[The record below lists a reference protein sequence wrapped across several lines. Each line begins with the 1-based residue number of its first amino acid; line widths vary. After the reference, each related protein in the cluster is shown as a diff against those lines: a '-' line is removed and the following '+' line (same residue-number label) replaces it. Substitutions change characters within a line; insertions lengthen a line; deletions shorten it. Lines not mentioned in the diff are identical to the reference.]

1 MAGETA
7 GRDAWLPASLGL
19 IAGASVFSITIGLS
33 YPLLAL
39 KLNAAGIG
47 DAMIGANAAVT
58 PLGMILS
65 APFVPRLTRRL
76 GPWAVLLA
84 CTVAT
89 ALLLLL
95 IGATEDATAWFPLRF
110 LLGGT
115 TSALFVVTEAG
126 VLESTPARVR
136 GRVMGAYTT
145 SVTLGYALGPLILV
159 ATGHEGRAPFAAA
172 VAILA
177 AAVLVMLAARA
188 PLRGFLIRSGGAG
201 SVGGFLARAP
211 VILVACAAVAA
222 FDNASMSFLALYV
235 AGEGLDIHAGNRMLS
250 VLLLGGTVLQYPIG
264 WIADRTSVSAT
275 FLGCAAV
282 GLAGCAV
289 FPAILGAGPLLWGV
303 LVLWGG
309 AVIGVY
315 TMALA
320 ELGARFSGAE
330 LVTGNAAVA
339 VTWGIGSLV
348 GVPAAGAAME
358 AAGGTGLLTVL
369 AVPFAVLLVMVALRR
384 TGRGA

>member
-1 MAGETA
+1 MAGEAA
-7 GRDAWLPASLGL
+7 GRAAWLPASLGL
-19 IAGASVFSITIGLS
+19 IAGASVFSITIGIS

-39 KLNAAGIG
+39 KLSAAGVG
-47 DAMIGANAAVT
+47 DAMIGVNAAVT

-76 GPWAVLLA
+76 GPWAVLLG

-95 IGATEDATAWFPLRF
+95 IGTTDDVAAWFPLRF
-110 LLGGT
+110 LLGCT
-115 TSALFVVTEAG
+115 TGALFVVTEAG
-126 VLESTPARVR
+126 VLEATPARVR

-159 ATGHEGRAPFAAA
+159 ATGHEGWAPFATAA
-172 VAILA
+172 TILTA
-177 AAVLVMLAARA
+177 AFLVVLAARA
-188 PLRGFLIRSGGAG
+188 PLRGFLIKSGGTG
-201 SVGGFLARAP
+201 SVGGFLSKIP
-211 VILVACAAVAA
+211 VVLVACAAVAA
-222 FDNASMSFLALYV
+222 FDNASMSFLPLYV
-235 AGEGLDIHAGNRMLS
+235 AGEGFDVRTGNQMLS
-250 VLLLGGTVLQYPIG
+250 ALLLGGTALQYPIG

-275 FLGCAAV
+275 FLGCAAI

-289 FPAILGAGPLLWGV
+289 FPATLDAGPLLWGV

-320 ELGARFSGAE
+320 ELGARFAGAE

-339 VTWGIGSLV
+339 VTWGVGSLV
-348 GVPAAGAAME
+348 GVPAAGAAMG
-358 AAGGTGLLTVL
+358 AAGGAGLLSVL
-369 AVPFAVLLVMVALRR
+369 AVPFAALLVMVALRR
-384 TGRGA
+384 IGRAA